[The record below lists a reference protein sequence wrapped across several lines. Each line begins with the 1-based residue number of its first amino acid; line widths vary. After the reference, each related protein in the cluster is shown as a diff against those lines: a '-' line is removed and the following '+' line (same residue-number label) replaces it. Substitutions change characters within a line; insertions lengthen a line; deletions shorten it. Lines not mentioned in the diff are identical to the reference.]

1 MTQRERIA
9 IWPSDRASRVTVK
22 PTETL
27 TGTRTLTVPEIE
39 KFQAFSFDPGG
50 AARDL
55 NLPAVGA
62 CAGVVMFI
70 SNKAD
75 AAEII
80 SIKNVGGDT
89 IVTPTQNEACIVWC
103 DGTGW
108 YGLVGSQA

>member
-9 IWPSDRASRVTVK
+9 IWPSDRASRFTVK

-27 TGTRTLTVPEIE
+27 AGNRTLTVAEVE
-39 KFQAFSFDPGG
+39 QYQAFSFDPA

-55 NLPAVGA
+55 TLPAETA
-62 CAGVVMFI
+62 CAGVVLFI

-75 AAEII
+75 AAEVITV
-80 SIKNVGGDT
+80 KNDGGDT

-108 YGLVGSQA
+108 YGLVGAQS